1 MKDVSA
7 SIGSKLSAVFRKFGI
22 YLILLLMIVV
32 SSLLNEKFLT
42 AANITN
48 VMRQIVVIMLIACG
62 EQLVIT
68 GGDIDLSPG
77 SVVAFAG
84 CIGCWVYVTTNSVIL
99 AVLASIAVGG
109 LCGLFSGFV
118 LTRYGI
124 PAFIVTLAV
133 QTSARGLALVFTD
146 GVPISGLGNLTML
159 GQGYLFGIPIPVLI
173 LVVVLFITWFIMSRR
188 PLGRYIYAIGGNES
202 AAIASGISVKKVKIL
217 AYLINGCF
225 VGLAGIILMARV
237 NSGQPAIGVGYE
249 FDGITACVVGGISL
263 SGGSGSIVGTIAGGL
278 IVGIINNMLNLQ
290 NVSAY
295 YQQIVKGLVILIAV
309 IFDVTSKKSKAAPAK

>member
-1 MKDVSA
+1 MSVISTATRTRA
-7 SIGSKLSAVFRKFGI
+7 SNVFRKFGI
-22 YLILLLMIVV
+22 YLILLLMILV
-32 SSLLNEKFLT
+32 SSLLNSKFLT
-42 AANITN
+42 PANITN
-48 VMRQIVVIMLIACG
+48 IMRQIVVIMLIACG

-77 SVVAFAG
+77 SVIALAG
-84 CIGCWVYVTTNSVIL
+84 CIGTSVFVTTNSVIL
-99 AVLASIAVGG
+99 AIVSSVLIGG

-133 QTSARGLALVFTD
+133 QASARGLALVFTS
-146 GVPISGLGNLTML
+146 GVPISNLGRLTVL
-159 GQGYLFGIPIPVLI
+159 GQGYLGVIPIPVII
-173 LVVVLFITWFIMSRR
+173 LAVVLFITWFLMSRR
-188 PLGRYIYAIGGNES
+188 PLGRYIYAIGGNEG
-202 AAIASGISVKKVKIL
+202 AAVASGINVKKVKML
-217 AYLINGCF
+217 SYLTNGCF

-263 SGGSGSIVGTIAGGL
+263 SGGSGSIIGTIAGGL

-309 IFDVTSKKSKAAPAK
+309 IIDVKSKKTTSKS

>member
-1 MKDVSA
+1 MSA
-7 SIGSKLSAVFRKFGI
+7 ASTITKTKLTEIFRKFGI

-32 SSLLNEKFLT
+32 SSLLNSKFLT
-42 AANITN
+42 PANITN
-48 VMRQIVVIMLIACG
+48 IMRQIVVIMLIACG

-77 SVVAFAG
+77 SVVALAG
-84 CIGCWVYVTTNSVIL
+84 CIGTSVFVTTNSVLL
-99 AVLASIAVGG
+99 AIFASILIGG

-133 QTSARGLALVFTD
+133 QTSARGLALVFTN
-146 GVPISGLGNLTML
+146 GVPISNLDRLTVL
-159 GQGYLFGIPIPVLI
+159 GQGYIGLIPIPVII
-173 LVVVLFITWFIMSRR
+173 LAIVLFITWFIMSRR

-202 AAIASGISVKKVKIL
+202 AAIASGINVKKVKML
-217 AYLINGCF
+217 SYLTTGCF

-263 SGGSGSIVGTIAGGL
+263 SGGSGSIIGTIAGGL

-309 IFDVTSKKSKAAPAK
+309 IIDVKSKKSTSKSF

>member
-1 MKDVSA
+1 MSEMHAVQKK
-7 SIGSKLSAVFRKFGI
+7 KLPMIFKKFGI
-22 YLILLLMIVV
+22 YIVLLLMIIG
-32 SSLLNEKFLT
+32 SALLNDRFLT
-42 AANITN
+42 QANITN
-48 VMRQIVVIMLIACG
+48 IMRQIVVIMIIACG

-77 SVVAFAG
+77 SVVALAG
-84 CIGCWVYVTTNSVIL
+84 VIGTSVFVATDSIIL
-99 AVLASIAVGG
+99 AVGASILIGA
-109 LCGLFSGFV
+109 LCGLFSGLV
-118 LTRYGI
+118 LTHYGI

-133 QTSARGLALVFTD
+133 QTSARGLALVYT
-146 GVPISGLGNLTML
+146 GGIPVSNLGRLTTL
-159 GQGYLFGIPIPVLI
+159 GQGYLGPLPIPVI
-173 LVVVLFITWFIMSRR
+173 IMAGVLFVTWFVMSRR

-202 AAIASGISVKKVKIL
+202 AAVASGINVKKVKVL
-217 AYLINGCF
+217 AYLLNGCF

-263 SGGSGSIVGTIAGGL
+263 NGGSGSIIGTIAGGL

-309 IFDVTSKKSKAAPAK
+309 IIDVKSKKTSSK

>member
-1 MKDVSA
+1 MSA
-7 SIGSKLSAVFRKFGI
+7 ASTITKTKLTEIFRKFGI

-32 SSLLNEKFLT
+32 SSLLNSKFLT
-42 AANITN
+42 PANITN
-48 VMRQIVVIMLIACG
+48 IMRQIVVIMLIACG

-77 SVVAFAG
+77 SVVALAG
-84 CIGCWVYVTTNSVIL
+84 CIGTSVFVTTNSVLL
-99 AVLASIAVGG
+99 AIFASILIGG

-133 QTSARGLALVFTD
+133 QTSARGLALVFTN
-146 GVPISGLGNLTML
+146 GVPISNLDRLTVL
-159 GQGYLFGIPIPVLI
+159 GQGYIGLIPIPVII
-173 LVVVLFITWFIMSRR
+173 LAIVLFITWFIMSRR

-202 AAIASGISVKKVKIL
+202 AAIASGINVKKVKML
-217 AYLINGCF
+217 SYLTNGCF

-263 SGGSGSIVGTIAGGL
+263 SGGSGSIIGTIAGGL

-309 IFDVTSKKSKAAPAK
+309 IIDVKSKKSTSKSF